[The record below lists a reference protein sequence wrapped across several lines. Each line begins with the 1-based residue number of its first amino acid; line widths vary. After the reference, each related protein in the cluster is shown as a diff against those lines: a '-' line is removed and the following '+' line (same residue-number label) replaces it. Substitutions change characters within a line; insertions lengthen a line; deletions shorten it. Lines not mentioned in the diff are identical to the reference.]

1 MSKEGPRRQR
11 TGEIHYLA
19 MHTQMQEKDSDFPGG
34 TKLAMHALDAKESS
48 CRQWGALCGTEDVQR
63 GSQKMSVANLVREDE
78 KENLRE
84 KDRDLVVVVLT
95 K

>member
-1 MSKEGPRRQR
+1 M
-11 TGEIHYLA
+11 LW
-19 MHTQMQEKDSDFPGG
+19 M
-34 TKLAMHALDAKESS
+34 S
-48 CRQWGALCGTEDVQR
+48 CRQWGALCGTADVQR

>member
-1 MSKEGPRRQR
+1 
-11 TGEIHYLA
+11 
-19 MHTQMQEKDSDFPGG
+19 
-34 TKLAMHALDAKESS
+34 
-48 CRQWGALCGTEDVQR
+48 
-63 GSQKMSVANLVREDE
+63 MSVANLVREDE